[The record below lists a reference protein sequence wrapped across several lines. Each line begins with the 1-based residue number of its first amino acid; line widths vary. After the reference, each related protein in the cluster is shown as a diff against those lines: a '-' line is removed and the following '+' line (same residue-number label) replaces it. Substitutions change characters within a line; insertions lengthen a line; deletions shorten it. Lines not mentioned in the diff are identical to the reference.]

1 MEHFL
6 LQEQDHYYYYYYYY
20 YYDDDD
26 DYFIIVHL
34 EHKILSMTSK
44 KFNEIW
50 RSLKGFLV
58 YKKRPLPC
66 ARPTNAGV

>member
-1 MEHFL
+1 MLSTSGTRLRNPFERN
-6 LQEQDHYYYYYYYY
+6 

-26 DYFIIVHL
+26 FIIVHL